1 MVLKDPYDSK
11 ILKLLNKSTII
22 SNINRYIITD
32 YAYLRQREKIK
43 FKPFKNEYL
52 ELTPVVLYGLTDIE
66 KEITPFNHPLINLEN
81 KWIALD
87 LRSIVSVT
95 KDKEDYSIRNTSE
108 YELAIERFILTGMW
122 YIGKQDMLYGYKLPH
137 IAFGNWLS
145 ENLARKFGLDLTA
158 QMYLKILSL
167 IYYSK
172 LFTEEFTSDDYTKL
186 VIRLKDE
193 IIVPKLVDEVYSKIE
208 KLDDIDDFCRECYNV
223 TGNIRLKNLDY
234 NVLINI
240 INNNWFGL
248 NGKELVML
256 SLEHPAT
263 WISLCYAAITQRSFN
278 KNFIGNIV
286 DKLNRRGR
294 GEEFIKALS
303 LNTKDYRS

>member
-11 ILKLLNKSTII
+11 ILKLLNKSSVI

-32 YAYLRQREKIK
+32 YAYLRQKEKIK
-43 FKPFKNEYL
+43 FKQFKNDYL
-52 ELTPVVLYGLTDIE
+52 ELTPVVLYGLTDTE
-66 KEITPFNHPLINLEN
+66 KEITPFNHPLISLEN

-95 KDKEDYSIRNTSE
+95 KDKENYEIRNTSE

-122 YIGKQDMLYGYKLPH
+122 YTGKQDMLYGYKLPH

-145 ENLARKFGLDLTA
+145 ENLTRKFGLDLTA
-158 QMYLKILSL
+158 QMHLKILSL

-172 LFTEEFTSDDYTKL
+172 LFSDEFTNEDYTKL

-223 TGNIRLKNLDY
+223 TGNIRLKNFDY

-256 SLEHPAT
+256 SLEHPPT

-286 DKLNRRGR
+286 DKLNKRGR
-294 GEEFIKALS
+294 GEEFIRALT
-303 LNTKDYRS
+303 LNTKDFRS